1 MFSAVDW
8 DDPAIT
14 AHFSSRAFVSSIWP
28 SAVFVCSHML
38 QAGTAADK
46 PPRPSAVQDG
56 QRACPHGRAREK
68 ANPSCVRSMNTA
80 WSRAREHQ
88 GSDGP
93 RADARSGT
101 GGAEHVPSHSSTA
114 RPSRGPLPERA
125 ALMRPIAFAEN
136 WTCELSAARWARL
149 PTPRICR
156 IRPGLR
162 RAAARPDR
170 GRRLRR
176 PATAYSQ
183 RKSSGRQPLTQG
195 EHRHPLSFPQNHPE
209 EGDGVLAVDVLEGR
223 ILGGVVHVHA
233 AALQGGQRL
242 VGMTAGLAAAP
253 GAGLA

>member
-1 MFSAVDW
+1 MTGRG
-8 DDPAIT
+8 AID
-14 AHFSSRAFVSSIWP
+14 F
-28 SAVFVCSHML
+28 
-38 QAGTAADK
+38 K
-46 PPRPSAVQDG
+46 PPEYNAAFSESNCPLKAAVATDS
-56 QRACPHGRAREK
+56 GRGLTPAP
-68 ANPSCVRSMNTA
+68 AQAARSM
-80 WSRAREHQ
+80 S
-88 GSDGP
+88 
-93 RADARSGT
+93 
-101 GGAEHVPSHSSTA
+101 PSHSSTA

-176 PATAYSQ
+176 PATAYPQ

-223 ILGGVVHVHA
+223 IPGGVVHVHA